1 MTIQMFAFGCF
12 LRKNFTIFSESSQIQ
27 FLALELKLI
36 ENINL
41 CSEIFSPVTCRI
53 MPLYPVTV
61 PIAEH

>member
-1 MTIQMFAFGCF
+1 MFAFGCF

-27 FLALELKLI
+27 FLALEFYFI
-36 ENINL
+36 GNL
-41 CSEIFSPVTCRI
+41 NPCSKNVSPVTCRI